1 MKGKIKMKLNELKAK
16 TLENQKE
23 RLTYLLDMY
32 KYYRNVMYSFKTMCK
47 TVLLAN
53 AYIQDIENE
62 LITDYN
68 YTEEDLFELFV

>member
-1 MKGKIKMKLNELKAK
+1 MKLKELEPK
-16 TLENQKE
+16 TLESNEK

-62 LITDYN
+62 LTTDYN

>member
-1 MKGKIKMKLNELKAK
+1 MKATDIKNELK
-16 TLENQKE
+16 E
-23 RLTYLLDMY
+23 LDY
-32 KYYRNVMYSFKTMCK
+32 NVKDFKISVKHRGCADIYYQNVMYSFKTICK

-53 AYIQDIENE
+53 AYIQDIDNE

>member
-1 MKGKIKMKLNELKAK
+1 MKLKELEPK
-16 TLENQKE
+16 TLESNEK
-23 RLTYLLDMY
+23 RLNYLLEMY
-32 KYYRNVMYSFKTMCK
+32 KYYQNVMYSFKTICK

-53 AYIQDIENE
+53 AYIQDIDNE

>member
-1 MKGKIKMKLNELKAK
+1 MKLKELEPK
-16 TLENQKE
+16 TLENHEE

-32 KYYRNVMYSFKTMCK
+32 KYYHAFKSICQ

-53 AYIQDIENE
+53 AYLTDIDNE
-62 LITDYN
+62 LIADYN

>member
-1 MKGKIKMKLNELKAK
+1 MKLKELEPK
-16 TLENQKE
+16 TLENHEE

-32 KYYRNVMYSFKTMCK
+32 KYYHDVMYSFKTMCK

>member
-1 MKGKIKMKLNELKAK
+1 MKLKELEPK
-16 TLENQKE
+16 TLENHEE

-32 KYYRNVMYSFKTMCK
+32 KYYHDVMYSFKTICK

-53 AYIQDIENE
+53 AYIQDIDNE
-62 LITDYN
+62 LIADYN

>member
-1 MKGKIKMKLNELKAK
+1 MKLKELEPK
-16 TLENQKE
+16 TLENHKE

-32 KYYRNVMYSFKTMCK
+32 KYYHDVMYSFKSICQ

-53 AYIQDIENE
+53 AYLTDIDNE
-62 LITDYN
+62 LLADYN